1 MQQARQM
8 GTANGLEQRWFP
20 RDVVP
25 EGCGAR
31 GVEASGRADEIDAVD
46 ELRHAV
52 LHLCGRADAQAQ
64 GAHASGAEA

>member
-8 GTANGLEQRWFP
+8 GTANGLEQRWCP

-52 LHLCGRADAQAQ
+52 LHLQPGVDLP
-64 GAHASGAEA
+64 HARYAVHGPC